1 MRTFLYFTCAC
12 FLFQFTQAQNRQAQ
26 NQQTQG
32 RQVQNQPAQSRFGS
46 EPATVLDKFKA
57 GVDSCDVDLRVHR
70 PLIGLSTGQ
79 NETSAVLKGTYIHA
93 ILKAGGAPVLIPVTT
108 DGVALREIVA
118 GLDGLVMTGGED
130 VDPQWYDESP
140 RQQLGVVDPE
150 RDVYDLKL
158 VKLAADRNIPIL
170 GICRGEQLINVA
182 FGGTLYQDIPSQR
195 DGRTLIRHVQKMP
208 GKYAS
213 HRASVVSGSQLAEI
227 IGEGEH
233 GVNTFHHQAVKD
245 VAPGF
250 RPVAW
255 SPDSI
260 VEAIEAYPEY
270 PVLAVQWHPEA
281 MVAGDD
287 TTMLKI
293 FRFLTDKATTFRRA
307 KEIHDRIL
315 SVDTHTDTPFWFGR
329 PGYSFADRERSRVN
343 LPKMEEGKLDGVFL
357 AAYIG
362 QGERDDASLQKAVNR
377 VTEIIENIHREVK
390 QHSDLCSIAL
400 TPEDFARIKREG
412 RKTVFIGIE
421 NGYGIGKDISNL
433 ARYKAM
439 GALYMTLCHSY
450 DNDICDTSTRTK
462 KEWDGLSPF
471 GEEVVRE
478 MNRLGIMVDLSHA
491 GESTFWD
498 VMKLTSVPVICS
510 HSSARALCD
519 HDRNLTDEQL
529 RALAQNGGVVQVCL
543 LDMYIHPERAKA
555 SIVHAIEHIDHIV
568 KVAGIDHVG
577 IGSDFDGGGG
587 ILGCQADNDL
597 IQITVKLLEKGYTEE
612 DLAKIWSGNFLRVM
626 TAVQAAGK

>member
-1 MRTFLYFTCAC
+1 MRTFICFIFAC
-12 FLFQFTQAQNRQAQ
+12 VLCQFAQAQNRQTQAPSAQ
-26 NQQTQG
+26 SQG
-32 RQVQNQPAQSRFGS
+32 RSRDAV
-46 EPATVLDKFKA
+46 PATAVERFNA
-57 GVDSCDVDLRVHR
+57 GVDSCDVDLRVRR
-70 PLIGLSTGQ
+70 PLIGLSVSQ
-79 NETSAVLKGTYIHA
+79 NETASLLKATYINA

-108 DGVALREIVA
+108 DGAVLRDIVA

-130 VDPQWYDESP
+130 VDPQWYGENP
-140 RQQLGVVDPE
+140 RQQLGAVDPE

-158 VKLAADRNIPIL
+158 IKLASDRNVPIL

-182 FGGTLYQDIPSQR
+182 FGGTLYQDLPSQR
-195 DGRTLIRHVQKMP
+195 DGATLVKHVQKMP
-208 GKYAS
+208 GRYAS
-213 HRASVVSGSQLAEI
+213 HKVSVVPQSQLAGV

-250 RPVAW
+250 RAVAW
-255 SPDSI
+255 SPDSV
-260 VEAIEAYPEY
+260 VEAIEAWPEY

-281 MVAGDD
+281 IVAGDD
-287 TTMLKI
+287 TTMLKL
-293 FRFLTDKATTFRRA
+293 FRFLTDRARTFRHAR
-307 KEIHDRIL
+307 EIHGRIL
-315 SVDTHTDTPFWFGR
+315 SLDTHTDTPFWFGR
-329 PGYSFADRERSRVN
+329 PGYSFADRERNRVN
-343 LPKMEEGKLDGVFL
+343 LPKMEEGMLDGVFL

-362 QGERDDASLQKAVNR
+362 QGERDDASLQKAVER
-377 VTEIIENIHREVK
+377 VTDIIENIHREVET
-390 QHSDLCSIAL
+390 HRDLCAIAR
-400 TPEDFARIKREG
+400 TSEDFARIKREG

-421 NGYGIGKDISNL
+421 NGYGIGRDIANL
-433 ARYKAM
+433 TKFKAM
-439 GALYMTLCHSY
+439 GVLYMTLCHSY
-450 DNDICDTSTRTK
+450 DNDICDTSTRTL
-462 KEWDGLSPF
+462 KEWNGLSPF

-529 RALAQNGGVVQVCL
+529 RALAHNGGVAQVCL
-543 LDMYIHPERAKA
+543 LDMYIHADRAKA
-555 SIVHAIEHIDHIV
+555 SIVHAIEHIDHMV

-587 ILGCQADNDL
+587 IRGCQADNDL
-597 IQITVKLLEKGYTEE
+597 IQITVKLLEKGYSEE
-612 DLAKIWSGNFLRVM
+612 DLAKIWGGNFLRVM
-626 TAVQAAGK
+626 TAVQAYHE